1 MARKDEIRKIL
12 EGAGSEKSLI
22 SEKAVDYFIDLEERL
37 DELTKLPFIV
47 VNDIGEQK
55 STPASKLY
63 KELMSQYNALLRV
76 FLGLRRDSNGDEES
90 LLETYMKKVARV

>member
-1 MARKDEIRKIL
+1 MQRSDEIRRIL
-12 EGAGSEKSLI
+12 DGAGQEKSLI
-22 SEKAVDYFIDLEERL
+22 SAKAVEYFIDLEERL
-37 DELTKLPFIV
+37 DALIRLPFIV
-47 VNDIGEQK
+47 VNDMGEQK
-55 STPASKLY
+55 STPAAKLY